1 MGEFFNRKAERVARD
16 LLGRVISFRGKKGR
30 IVETEA
36 YYNEEDPASR
46 ACQNGDLRKTMLMSG
61 GTVLVYGVH
70 NNWLLN
76 IVTGE
81 EGEAEAVL
89 IRALEPVNF
98 KGDCSGPGK
107 LTKSLGINKEF
118 HKSKIG
124 KMIKIEDGGLGGVD
138 IGESKRVG
146 VSKDLNRNLRF
157 FIKNNKHVS
166 R

>member
-1 MGEFFNRKAERVARD
+1 MVDFSDKAEIVAKD
-16 LLGRVISFRGKKGR
+16 LLGKIISFGGKKGR

-46 ACQNGDLRKTMLMSG
+46 ACQNGDLRKTMLMG
-61 GTVLVYGVH
+61 PGTVLVYGVH

-76 IVTGE
+76 IVTGR

-98 KGDCSGPGK
+98 DLDCSGPGK
-107 LTKSLGINKEF
+107 LTKSLGIYKEF
-118 HKSKIG
+118 HKGRIG
-124 KMIKIEDGGLGGVD
+124 KEIKIIGGGGD
-138 IGESKRVG
+138 FEIMESKRVG
-146 VSKDLNRNLRF
+146 VREDLGKNLRF
-157 FIKNNKHVS
+157 FIKNNNYVS